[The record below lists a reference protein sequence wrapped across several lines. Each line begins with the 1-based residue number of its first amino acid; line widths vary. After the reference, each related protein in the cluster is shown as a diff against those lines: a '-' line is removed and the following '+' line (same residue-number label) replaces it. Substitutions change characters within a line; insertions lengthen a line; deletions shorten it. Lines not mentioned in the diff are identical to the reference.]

1 MTAPAIPKPHPIV
14 HLNGFPGVG
23 KLTIARYLIKQPPS
37 AKLVHN
43 HLLINP
49 ADAVLHRT
57 QPGYQ
62 SLRRRIRSS
71 IFSALTDEP
80 ATFDTT
86 YIFTDF
92 QSDDELGSAVCAE
105 YLATAEARRAAL
117 VPILLFCD
125 EETNMQRLVSSDR
138 ELHAKLTDVELV
150 TKFRRGD
157 VYRFAGHSNYL
168 ELDVS
173 NFTPE
178 EAAKRICE
186 HLGRVCPELS
196 DEGNDGLK
204 VTEWVSDGFFCL
216 YASA

>member
-1 MTAPAIPKPHPIV
+1 MTISSIPEPRRPIV

-23 KLTIARYLIKQPPS
+23 KLTIARSLQKQLPT

-62 SLRRRIRSS
+62 NLRRGIRSS
-71 IFSALTDEP
+71 IFSALANEP
-80 ATFDTT
+80 ATFNTT

-92 QSDDELGSAVCAE
+92 QSDDDLGAAVCAE
-105 YLATAEARRAAL
+105 YLATAEARRAVL

-125 EETNMQRLVSSDR
+125 EKTNMQRLVSSDR
-138 ELHAKLTDVELV
+138 ELHSKLTDVELV
-150 TKFRRGD
+150 THFRREGD
-157 VYRFAGHSNYL
+157 VHRFTGHPNYL

-186 HLGRVCPELS
+186 HIIGVCPEL
-196 DEGNDGLK
+196 
-204 VTEWVSDGFFCL
+204 
-216 YASA
+216 

>member
-1 MTAPAIPKPHPIV
+1 MTTATVLKGPEPRRPIV

-23 KLTIARYLIKQPPS
+23 KLTIARFLRKLLPS

-62 SLRRRIRSS
+62 TLRQAIRQT
-71 IFSALTDEP
+71 IFSALSTES

-92 QSDDELGSAVCAE
+92 QSDDELGAAVCAE
-105 YLATAEARRAAL
+105 YLATSELRRAAFI
-117 VPILLFCD
+117 PIMLFCD

-138 ELHAKLTDVELV
+138 ELHSKLTDVELV
-150 TKFRRGD
+150 RKFRLEED
-157 VYRFAGHSNYL
+157 VHRFTGHPNYL

-173 NFTPE
+173 TLTPE
-178 EAAKRICE
+178 EAARQICE
-186 HLGRVCPELS
+186 HLKHVCP
-196 DEGNDGLK
+196 
-204 VTEWVSDGFFCL
+204 
-216 YASA
+216 

>member
-1 MTAPAIPKPHPIV
+1 MTASVITRPRRPIV

-23 KLTIARYLIKQPPS
+23 KLTIARYLAKQLPS

-62 SLRRRIRSS
+62 TLRRGIRNS
-71 IFSALTDEP
+71 IFSALINEP

-86 YIFTDF
+86 YVFTDF
-92 QSDDELGSAVCAE
+92 QSDDELGATVCAE
-105 YLATAEARRAAL
+105 YLATAEARHAAL

-125 EETNMQRLVSSDR
+125 EKTNMQRLVSSDR

-150 TKFRRGD
+150 TQFRREGD
-157 VYRFAGHSNYL
+157 VHRFTGHPNYL
-168 ELDVS
+168 EIDVS
-173 NFTPE
+173 NFTPD
-178 EAAKRICE
+178 EAAKQICE
-186 HLGRVCPELS
+186 HIRRVCPDL
-196 DEGNDGLK
+196 
-204 VTEWVSDGFFCL
+204 
-216 YASA
+216 

>member
-1 MTAPAIPKPHPIV
+1 MTASAVPEPRRPIV

-23 KLTIARYLIKQPPS
+23 KLTIARCLIKQLPS

-62 SLRRRIRSS
+62 ALRRGIRDS
-71 IFSALTDEP
+71 IFSALTNEP

-92 QSDDELGSAVCAE
+92 QSGDKLGAAVCAE
-105 YLATAEARRAAL
+105 YLATAEARHAAL

-125 EETNMQRLVSSDR
+125 EKTNMQRLVSSDR

-150 TKFRRGD
+150 TQFRRGED
-157 VYRFAGHSNYL
+157 VHRFTDHPNYL

-173 NFTPE
+173 DFTPE

-186 HLGRVCPELS
+186 HLRSVCPEL
-196 DEGNDGLK
+196 
-204 VTEWVSDGFFCL
+204 
-216 YASA
+216 

>member
-1 MTAPAIPKPHPIV
+1 MTISSIPEPRRPIV

-23 KLTIARYLIKQPPS
+23 KLTIACSLLKPLPS

-62 SLRRRIRSS
+62 TLRRGIRSS
-71 IFSALTDEP
+71 IFSALANEP
-80 ATFDTT
+80 ATFNTT

-92 QSDDELGSAVCAE
+92 QISRATTTSARPSRQAV
-105 YLATAEARRAAL
+105 L

-125 EETNMQRLVSSDR
+125 ENTNMERLVSSDR
-138 ELHAKLTDVELV
+138 ELHSKLTDVDLV
-150 TKFRRGD
+150 TQFRREED
-157 VYRFAGHSNYL
+157 IHRFTGHPNYL

-178 EAAKRICE
+178 EAAKRIFE
-186 HLGRVCPELS
+186 HIRGVCPE
-196 DEGNDGLK
+196 
-204 VTEWVSDGFFCL
+204 V
-216 YASA
+216 